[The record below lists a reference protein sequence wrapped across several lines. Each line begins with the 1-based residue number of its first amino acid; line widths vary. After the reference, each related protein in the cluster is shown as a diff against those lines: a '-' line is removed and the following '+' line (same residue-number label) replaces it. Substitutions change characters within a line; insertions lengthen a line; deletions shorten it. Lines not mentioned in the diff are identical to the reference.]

1 MHRPRRRADHEGR
14 VARSIGRS
22 PAVIAPKDRAGAT
35 SARATPGE
43 RAKADT
49 DVATARSFRAV
60 DRDRGRVPR
69 GQPLLSCLRVS
80 KLQIAL
86 LINFNVVVLP
96 ERIQRV
102 ALWEFRDFV
111 FSWL

>member
-1 MHRPRRRADHEGR
+1 MHGPRRRADHEGR

-69 GQPLLSCLRVS
+69 GQPQHANEKRS
-80 KLQIAL
+80 KRY
-86 LINFNVVVLP
+86 VLGSPP
-96 ERIQRV
+96 EPRTQNPEPRTSRRQNGIRTP
-102 ALWEFRDFV
+102 
-111 FSWL
+111 